1 MLRLSRVLSKHECAV
16 VIQSADT
23 RQLVRGP
30 GTVRTFWRWKRV
42 VVVDLRPF
50 LLDLAVT
57 GLPTADGVLVSV
69 SGTLGGRV
77 VDPDAA
83 VTKVVDFEKA
93 TAMIAETAI
102 RAAVKERR
110 SAEVQSEP
118 TKLEAT
124 ILETVAAAAQSWGVA
139 VSSATLAIE

>member
-1 MLRLSRVLSKHECAV
+1 V
-16 VIQSADT
+16 
-23 RQLVRGP
+23 
-30 GTVRTFWRWKRV
+30 
-42 VVVDLRPF
+42 
-50 LLDLAVT
+50 LDLAVT
-57 GLPTADGVLVSV
+57 GLATADGVPVSV

-77 VDPDAA
+77 VDPDVA
-83 VTKVVDFEKA
+83 VTKVVDYEKA

-102 RAAVKERR
+102 RAAVQERR
-110 SAEVQSEP
+110 SADLQSEP